1 MSPFR
6 EKKNTKRNDDAIYL
20 PAVLVWESRSTQLYT
35 FNIQTKPNMVI

>member
-6 EKKNTKRNDDAIYL
+6 EKKNTKRDVAAIYL

>member
-6 EKKNTKRNDDAIYL
+6 EKKHLTERRCNL
-20 PAVLVWESRSTQLYT
+20 PPCSVGLRVCSTQLYT